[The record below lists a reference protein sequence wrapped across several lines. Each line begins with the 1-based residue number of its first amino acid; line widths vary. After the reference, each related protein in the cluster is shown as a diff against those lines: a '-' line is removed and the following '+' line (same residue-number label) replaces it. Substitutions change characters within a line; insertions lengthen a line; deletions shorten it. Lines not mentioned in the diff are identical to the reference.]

1 MAEST
6 KSFRTLK
13 KPSGPCLFKEQK
25 SRFIGLAYPADS
37 IEKTKS
43 ILEDLKKTY
52 RDASH
57 ISYAYRI
64 GWDPT
69 EVRANDD
76 GEPTYS
82 AGVPILGQIESNDLF
97 NVLICVVRYYGG
109 VKLGVGGLIQAY
121 KRAAQESIGQAGVF
135 LKKPQ
140 RQLEL
145 RFEYPQLDVVMRM
158 ISQHQLRVK
167 KQDMHLDCRLILN
180 IKSERYSEIKELFS
194 AIEGVSIRLL

>member
-1 MAEST
+1 MPGST
-6 KSFRTLK
+6 KSYRTLK

-43 ILEDLKKTY
+43 ILEDLKKSY

-57 ISYAYRI
+57 ICYAYRI
-64 GWDPT
+64 GWNPT

-82 AGVPILGQIESNDLF
+82 AGAPILGQIESHELF
-97 NVLICVVRYYGG
+97 NVMVCVVRYYGG

-135 LKKPQ
+135 LKRPV
-140 RQLEL
+140 RQVEL
-145 RFEYPQLDVVMRM
+145 HFEYPQLDNVMRM
-158 ISQHQLRVK
+158 ISQHQLSIQQ
-167 KQDMHLDCRLILN
+167 QDMHLDCRLILN
-180 IKSERYSEIKELFS
+180 IKPEHDLEIKELFG

>member
-1 MAEST
+1 MQGST
-6 KSFRTLK
+6 KSYRTLI

-57 ISYAYRI
+57 ICYAYRI
-64 GWDPT
+64 GWNPT

-82 AGVPILGQIESNDLF
+82 AGAPILGQIESHELF
-97 NVLICVVRYYGG
+97 NVMVCVVRYYGG

-121 KRAAQESIGQAGVF
+121 KRAAQESIGQAGIL
-135 LKKPQ
+135 LKRPV
-140 RQLEL
+140 RQVEL
-145 RFEYPQLDVVMRM
+145 RFEYPQLDSVMRM
-158 ISQHQLRVK
+158 ISQHQLSLQQ
-167 KQDMHLDCRLILN
+167 QDMHLDCRLILN
-180 IKSERYSEIKELFS
+180 IKPEQDLEIKELFG